1 MKNIKIFKRNNPDVF
16 GCKIG
21 LMEDEID
28 KNDEIIEY
36 IGLSS
41 KCYSYITK
49 KEKSYKKIN

>member
-1 MKNIKIFKRNNPDVF
+1 
-16 GCKIG
+16 
-21 LMEDEID
+21 MEDQID

-49 KEKSYKKIN
+49 ENARK